1 MVGPLS
7 EGRTS
12 VAAFFIGNLAVDKYN
27 ISNKTTSGPEIE
39 IFLEVKK
46 LDGRAAIRR

>member
-7 EGRTS
+7 ESKISG
-12 VAAFFIGNLAVDKYN
+12 AAFFIGNLAVDKYN

-39 IFLEVKK
+39 IFLEVKE
-46 LDGRAAIRR
+46 LDGRAAIRK